1 MNLRDLLAYFP
12 SDVARRVQRQD
23 RHAFP
28 VFQWYCLLAFLF
40 LLSSPAFAQTS
51 QLHGRITDP
60 ERAGV
65 LHASVTLSNGDKQRD
80 QTFLT
85 NDQGGYTFANL
96 QAGTYTLQVVAPG
109 FKTST
114 MQIAVAAGQDTAQDI
129 AMSLA
134 DAEQTVTVTAGSQ
147 GDAASGYRV
156 DTLAQLGTLG
166 SKRIVNTPYSISEV
180 PSALIQNMQAKNLR
194 DVIKY
199 MPLLSFQEQQGSEI
213 IRPET
218 RGMQGSVVQNT
229 RMNGMAY
236 TVTGPN
242 PMEDLQQLEA
252 VNGLAGSMYGPANP
266 SGMFNFIPKRPTD
279 EPLREFNVDYDDKS
293 IFTGD
298 ADISGRV
305 GPNKFFGYRVNALV
319 ADGTAY
325 VTGSHL
331 GRSLAAAGFDI
342 HPSENSVI
350 ELDYL
355 NYHLLQ
361 RGYPGWFT
369 YGTASGKFVELVN
382 APDPTREGYGQSYA
396 GVNLTNQV
404 GDLRFKHEFSPNW
417 HLVVGVLDQ
426 RVDRIINSEV
436 NNLTDS
442 AGDYSASL
450 ATGFS
455 PRFNTYSNIAYVNGQ
470 FHTGPI
476 VHDFVAGSTGYK
488 FDTYSYTTPPS
499 AASVLLGPASV
510 ANPVLFPIPAAGLP
524 GNANL
529 YVASFTHQQGFNI
542 GDTMTLTRKFLIRV
556 AGSQDWIWVNNDNNK
571 SVQTSYYGTN
581 GVSPAVS
588 FMYKPTANMTAYAT
602 YASSLQ
608 QGDIAPAGVV
618 NAGQGLAP
626 YRSTE
631 WETGYKVD
639 LPTINLTAA
648 LFRLERPFAN
658 INTATNVYEITGDQV
673 NYGIELS
680 AIGQI
685 LPSLSV
691 YSGLTILDPKLTNTG
706 LASTNDKQFVGI
718 PNYKSNVLFEYR
730 TPKVRG
736 LVVSPDWQHVGRRP
750 NDDTN
755 SAWTQGYNVFDLT
768 VRYTAKVLN
777 KETTWRVGGNN
788 LSNVHYWSTIAP
800 GNITG
805 TDTGSYTAF
814 MGTPRTVSASATI
827 HF

>member
-1 MNLRDLLAYFP
+1 MKLGGLLIFFSCFVP
-12 SDVARRVQRQD
+12 GRSQLEKNNPL
-23 RHAFP
+23 P
-28 VFQWYCLLAFLF
+28 VFRLCFSLTSLLM
-40 LLSSPAFAQTS
+40 LSSFAFAQTP
-51 QLHGRITDP
+51 QLHGRVTDP
-60 ERAGV
+60 KQAGI
-65 LHASVTLSNGDKQRD
+65 LHATVTLNSGDGHAGRTVFTD
-80 QTFLT
+80 
-85 NDQGGYTFANL
+85 DQGGYAFSDL
-96 QAGTYTLQVVAPG
+96 GPGRYTLQVVASG
-109 FKTST
+109 FKTNN
-114 MQIAVAAGQDTAQDI
+114 MQIDVVAGRDTTQDI

-134 DAEQTVTVTAGSQ
+134 ETEQTVTVTAGSE

-156 DTLAQLGTLG
+156 DTVAQLGTLG

-180 PSALIQNMQAKNLR
+180 PSALIQNMQVKTLR
-194 DVIKY
+194 DVIQF

-266 SGMFNFIPKRPTD
+266 SGMFNFITKRPTD

-298 ADISGRV
+298 ADIAGRV
-305 GPNKFFGYRVNALV
+305 GPNKFLGYRVNALV
-319 ADGTAY
+319 ADGSAY

-350 ELDYL
+350 ELDFL
-355 NYHLLQ
+355 NYHVIQ

-369 YGTASGKFVELVN
+369 YGTATGKFVELVD

-404 GDLRFKHEFSPNW
+404 GDVRFRHEFSPNW

-450 ATGFS
+450 ATGFA
-455 PRFNTYSNIAYVNGQ
+455 PRFNTYSNIAYLNGQ

-476 VHDFVAGSTGYK
+476 AHDFVAGSTGYK

-571 SVQTSYYGTN
+571 NVQTSYYGTN
-581 GVSPAVS
+581 GVSPTVS

-618 NAGQGLAP
+618 NSGQGLAP

-639 LPTINLTAA
+639 LSSINFTAA

-673 NYGIELS
+673 NYGIELT

-685 LPSLSV
+685 KPGLNV
-691 YSGLTILDPKLTNTG
+691 YSGITILDPKLSNTG

-718 PNYKSNVLFEYR
+718 PNYKSNVLFEYSL
-730 TPKVRG
+730 PKVRG
-736 LVVSPDWQHVGRRP
+736 LVLSPDWQHVGRRP

-755 SAWTQGYNVFDLT
+755 STWTQGYNVFDLT
-768 VRYTAKVLN
+768 VRYTTKVLN
-777 KETTWRVGGNN
+777 KETTWRVGGYN

-814 MGTPRTVSASATI
+814 LGSPLTVSASATL